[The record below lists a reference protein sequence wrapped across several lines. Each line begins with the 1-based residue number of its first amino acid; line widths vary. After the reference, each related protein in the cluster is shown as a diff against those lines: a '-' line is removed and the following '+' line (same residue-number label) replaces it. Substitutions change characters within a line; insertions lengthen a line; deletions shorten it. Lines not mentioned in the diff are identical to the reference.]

1 MKYTY
6 DFEPAAY
13 LTAGTVGKPGQRTF
27 YIQARRGRELVAFL
41 TEKEQVRALGIAL
54 DRLGEEIVSNNALL
68 SPKDDD
74 LLIRDMSLIEP
85 IEPAFRVAQ
94 LGLGYDAERDLCV
107 IIMQGISDDED
118 EESPSARICIPR
130 DQMRGLSKHIVQ
142 LVAGGRKICGNCGR
156 PQDPEGHFC
165 PQMN

>member
-1 MKYTY
+1 
-6 DFEPAAY
+6 
-13 LTAGTVGKPGQRTF
+13 
-27 YIQARRGRELVAFL
+27 
-41 TEKEQVRALGIAL
+41 
-54 DRLGEEIVSNNALL
+54 LGEEIVSNNSLL

-85 IEPAFRVAQ
+85 IEPVFRVAQ